1 MQGRFSDGMSGI
13 PYLHLRK
20 IDFMT
25 AVIIDDEQPCHVSLQ
40 LLLPEQ
46 EIHVDVLGS
55 AFDVKSGVE
64 LIQAK
69 KPEILFLDIEMPDG
83 TGFDLLERVD
93 YRQFAIIFVTAHN
106 YYAQMAIDFAAMAYL
121 DKPVSREKLSMAL
134 HRANERLLFRN
145 YLQQFQDLQ
154 EATANYRQQA
164 LPRRLA
170 VSNSA
175 GIHYIPVGDIAYL
188 EVGEGCTEIHQADG
202 KRVVVSANLVEY
214 ERRLEPY
221 RQFMRVFKSFIVNLE
236 HVQVY
241 RPDGYV
247 VMQSGKAIPVSRLHQ
262 EQLKG
267 RLAGI

>member
-1 MQGRFSDGMSGI
+1 
-13 PYLHLRK
+13 
-20 IDFMT
+20 MT
-25 AVIIDDEQPCHVSLQ
+25 AVIIDDEQSSHDGLQ

-46 EIHVDVLGS
+46 ELKVEVLGS

-64 LIQAK
+64 LIRAK

-93 YRQFAIIFVTAHN
+93 YRQFAIVFITAHN
-106 YYAQMAIDFAAMAYL
+106 YYARLAIDFAAMAYL
-121 DKPVSREKLSMAL
+121 EKPVSREGLSMAL

-154 EATANYRQQA
+154 EATVNYRQQS

-175 GIHYIPVGDIAYL
+175 GIHYVPVNDIAYL

-202 KRVVVSANLVEY
+202 QRIAVSANLVEY
-214 ERRLEPY
+214 ERRLAPY
-221 RQFMRVFKSFIVNLE
+221 RQFMRVFKSYIVNLE
-236 HVQVY
+236 HVKVY
-241 RPDGYV
+241 RSDGHV
-247 VMQSGKAIPVSRLHQ
+247 VMQNGKAIPVSKSHQ
-262 EQLKG
+262 EELKA